1 MWLFIGTPSQQ
12 VKRHM
17 AVVVVITAAL
27 AMVITA
33 WTSAALNPSELA
45 GQLAAALERKATDE
59 PAASDLTARM
69 AEGGELRIGVV
80 AGHSGSHPGY
90 DRISHL
96 QRDPQPNAGGD
107 H

>member
-1 MWLFIGTPSQQ
+1 M
-12 VKRHM
+12 RHM
-17 AVVVVITAAL
+17 AMTVVVAA
-27 AMVITA
+27 AMATVFTA
-33 WTSAALNPSELA
+33 WTPAALNPSELA

-59 PAASDLTARM
+59 PAASDITALM

-80 AGHSGSHPGY
+80 AGHSGLHSEY
-90 DRISHL
+90 DRVSHL